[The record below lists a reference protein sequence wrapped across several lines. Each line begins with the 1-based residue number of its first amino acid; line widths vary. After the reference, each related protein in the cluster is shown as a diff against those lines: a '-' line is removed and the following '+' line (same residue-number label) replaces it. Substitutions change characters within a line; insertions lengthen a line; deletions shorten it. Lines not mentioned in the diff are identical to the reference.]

1 MARKFLKFNNCLLA
15 HQKFLFQKI
24 SGGKPIFLLA
34 RLERTLRRTQ
44 CKLEGMWLGNLVMV
58 STRRKRPPDHN
69 SMQHS
74 LAKGQSCSSNATLP
88 HPTISAGRL
97 PGMHTCLLRLWGGYK
112 PPQQIVHERN
122 CWFRGSAL
130 IILAVAS
137 RFESAHFYHSTQ
149 TLYTHIKILSSLFDI
164 YNNVVA

>member
-112 PPQQIVHERN
+112 QTPTTNRL
-122 CWFRGSAL
+122 WKKLL
-130 IILAVAS
+130 IS
-137 RFESAHFYHSTQ
+137 RVCDY
-149 TLYTHIKILSSLFDI
+149 YLSSCLAFWISSLLSLYSDI
-164 YNNVVA
+164 IHPYQNSVKSFWHL